1 MVVAGYLGSLEH
13 MSHRANTHERQELID
28 MDRLLAKTMR
38 VLSLALPVIVFVA
51 AIVNAVFYA
60 FAKNILGVEGL
71 CLVASLLVAR
81 YFHQRSRNKEAVI
94 YTTRIIPMG
103 NAFEPDFVDYIVLS
117 LAAVLAAISTFP
129 SLLGLF
135 R

>member
-1 MVVAGYLGSLEH
+1 
-13 MSHRANTHERQELID
+13 MSHRANTRERQEPID
-28 MDRLLAKTMR
+28 TDRLLAKAMR
-38 VLSLALPVIVFVA
+38 VLSLALPVIVSVA
-51 AIVNAVFYA
+51 AIVNTILYA

-94 YTTRIIPMG
+94 YTTRIIPLD
-103 NAFEPDFVDYIVLS
+103 NAFEPDLVDYIVLI
-117 LAAVLAAISTFP
+117 LAAVLVAMSTFP

-135 R
+135 G